1 MIDTNAL
8 RQENDELRKRIA
20 LLTAEAA
27 KNEAVMRRTQARE
40 LTLLRAES
48 LSQLLHAMVDGLA
61 ESYALDAVSVVL
73 VDPQHEI
80 RHLLVAGGD
89 RPEDFE
95 RVFFVDSLAGLAP
108 QLLALHKPW
117 LGPYV
122 GADHH
127 LLFGGA
133 VHTGAPRG
141 GAVHTGAMRGGAP
154 PAGAALEGPVPPSA
168 APLKS
173 VALVPLPRKDRA
185 TGALCF
191 GSREPTRFTRHH
203 ATDFLAHL
211 GTVAAVCLENA
222 INRARLLRAGIT
234 DFLTGWHNR
243 RYLQQR
249 LKEELARAQRRGS
262 TIACLMMDIDRFKSI
277 NDGHGHLAGDAAL
290 REVAQRVEGQIRSMD
305 TAARFGGDEL
315 SILLPETTQV
325 EAAHMAER
333 IREAI
338 ANEPFALNAQLSL
351 NLTISIG
358 VATVAPGR
366 HETDLKALA
375 DRLLAEADAALYRA
389 KALGRNRVHWQGS
402 VT

>member
-1 MIDTNAL
+1 
-8 RQENDELRKRIA
+8 
-20 LLTAEAA
+20 
-27 KNEAVMRRTQARE
+27 MRRTQARE
-40 LTLLRAES
+40 LTLLRADT
-48 LSQLLHAMVDGLA
+48 LSQLLHAMVDGLK

-80 RHLLVAGGD
+80 RHLLVAAGD

-95 RVFFVDSLAGLAP
+95 RVLFVESLTGLAP

-127 LLFGGA
+127 LLLGGA
-133 VHTGAPRG
+133 VHTGAPQG
-141 GAVHTGAMRGGAP
+141 GAEHTGAA
-154 PAGAALEGPVPPSA
+154 E
-168 APLKS
+168 LKS

-185 TGALCF
+185 TGALCLA
-191 GSREPTRFTRHH
+191 SVEPTRFTRHH

-211 GTVAAVCLENA
+211 GVVAAVCLENA

-249 LKEELARAQRRGS
+249 LKEELSRAQRRGS
-262 TIACLMMDIDRFKSI
+262 TIACLMMDIDRFKGI
-277 NDGHGHLAGDAAL
+277 NDGYGHLAGDNAL
-290 REVAQRVEGQIRSMD
+290 KEVAQRVEAQIRTMD

-315 SILLPETTQV
+315 AILLPEASSA
-325 EAAHMAER
+325 EAATLAER

-338 ANEPFALNAQLSL
+338 ANEPFTLNAQVSL
-351 NLTISIG
+351 KLTISIG
-358 VATVAPGR
+358 VAAVAPGR
-366 HETDLKALA
+366 HEPELKVLA
-375 DRLLAEADAALYRA
+375 DRLVAEADAALYRA
-389 KALGRNRVHWQGS
+389 KALGRNRVHWEGS